1 MPIPVSDVLKKASII
16 LNDEEFVRWTKDELI
31 GWLNDAAPEVVIRR
45 PSAHAITTLLELQAG
60 VLQELP
66 QEAIQLLDIPATD
79 AGYPIS
85 RTDRQLLDQQAP
97 GWRRAKAG
105 RTRHYTYDERSSLT
119 YYVYPAAVAGAKV
132 EVFYSTCP
140 AKVGSEVDV
149 LDLDRAYT
157 GPLISYILYR
167 ALAKDSEFANGT
179 IAAAHYSAFSEAL
192 GQQNQTAGAVSP
204 NANSV

>member
-1 MPIPVSDVLKKASII
+1 MPIQVSDVLTKAAIV

-45 PSAHAITTLLELQAG
+45 PSAHAITDLVELQEG

-66 QEAIQLLDIPATD
+66 QEAIQLLDIPATET
-79 AGYPIS
+79 GHPIN
-85 RTDRQLLDQQAP
+85 RTDRHLLDQQAP
-97 GWRRAKAG
+97 GWRRAKPG

-140 AKVGSEVDV
+140 AKVASDTDT
-149 LDLDRAYT
+149 LDMDRAYI

-167 ALAKDSEFANGT
+167 ALAKDSEYANGVL
-179 IAAAHYSAFSEAL
+179 AAAHYSAFSEAL
-192 GQQNQTAGAVSP
+192 GLQNQTAGAVSP
-204 NANSV
+204 NAN